1 MFLVDNSFVFLRLH
15 PLSIGVEC
23 LCVKGNELSEN
34 ELSLIVLYLPD
45 CYNVTVSIS

>member
-1 MFLVDNSFVFLRLH
+1 MFLFDNSFVFLRLH

-23 LCVKGNELSEN
+23 LCVKGNELS
-34 ELSLIVLYLPD
+34 LIVLCLPN